1 MWFSEMIS
9 KVGNSLM
16 VSKSKYRPAAP
27 DIMVENE
34 YDLGKYIP
42 GAKVISTPGHTSS
55 SIILVIGNEAVFIGY
70 TLFNIM
76 PWNVF
81 PPFTNDI
88 RELLESW
95 QMLID
100 ASCRI
105 YFSRSRQT
113 HTSLETKNFI

>member
-1 MWFSEMIS
+1 
-9 KVGNSLM
+9 M
-16 VSKSKYRPAAP
+16 VSKSKYRPVAP

-42 GAKVISTPGHTSS
+42 STKVISTPGHTSS
-55 SIILVIGNEAVFIGY
+55 SIILVIGNEAAFVGD

-81 PPFTNDI
+81 PLFANDI

-95 QMLID
+95 QRLID
-100 ASCRI
+100 ASCRT
-105 YFSRSRQT
+105 YFPCHGRPIPLRKLKISYEKRIKRINEE
-113 HTSLETKNFI
+113 L